1 MAAAN
6 GSMGMG
12 KEASPNWGDLKAYSS
27 DVGDLD
33 DGQNDED
40 GGGDELPPH
49 PLQSDGEGCTW
60 GALETGL
67 QTQVGPSPSVPHS
80 TKLLLSTWKTGHA
93 QEPSQLLGKHSFV
106 LRMHTNSTLHRWQLA
121 FVAGDGSRNVKCGT
135 IWITGKIWWQINVV
149 CAYTWLTVNEIV
161 AL

>member
-12 KEASPNWGDLKAYSS
+12 KEASPNWGGLKAYSS

-33 DGQNDED
+33 DGQSDED
-40 GGGDELPPH
+40 GGGDEVPPH

-67 QTQVGPSPSVPHS
+67 QTQVGPTPSVPHS
-80 TKLLLSTWKTGHA
+80 TKLLLSTWKIGHA
-93 QEPSQLLGKHSFV
+93 QEPSQLLG
-106 LRMHTNSTLHRWQLA
+106 
-121 FVAGDGSRNVKCGT
+121 
-135 IWITGKIWWQINVV
+135 IN
-149 CAYTWLTVNEIV
+149 
-161 AL
+161 